1 VNKSLTQVLGQ
12 AVVRSAE
19 PGFAKSSLAGWIGR
33 KIGLGDG
40 NFWSTY
46 YGADSASGKVVSQ
59 QTALQLST
67 VWSCVRLIA
76 ETLATLPIALYER
89 QDGVP
94 VVADSHPVH
103 FVISQ
108 QPNADQTPV
117 EFWENVA
124 ASLLLQ
130 GNAFGEPTFARRDLS
145 SVEFL
150 LPQNMSPPRRLSNGS
165 IEYRYTDTAG
175 KSHTFTDETVW
186 HTRAFGTDPLCGLP
200 PLAIG
205 RNVLGAAMA
214 ADESA
219 AKMFANGMKLGGVLS
234 TEQILNPKQRE
245 EIRDDMVKQ
254 FAGATNAG
262 KTMLLEAGM
271 KYQQVSMTPEDAQ
284 MLQTR
289 AFNVEEICRWFRVP
303 PWMVGHTQNS
313 TSWGTGMEQQMIG
326 FLTFTLLPWM
336 KRIEM
341 SANRRLL
348 RPEERRRF
356 FVKFNPEG
364 LLRADSAGRAQFYSS
379 MVQNG
384 IYTRD
389 DCRIRENLAPMGG
402 NAAELTVQSN
412 MLPIDKLG
420 EGAGDAQQARSAL
433 MDWLNDQPRN
443 RE

>member
-1 VNKSLTQVLGQ
+1 MSKSLSQVFGQ
-12 AVVRSAE
+12 ALVKSAQ
-19 PGFAKSSLAGWIGR
+19 PGMVKSSVSNWIGR
-33 KIGLGDG
+33 RIGLTDAS
-40 NFWSTY
+40 FWSAY
-46 YGADSASGKVVSQ
+46 YGTSSAAGKNVSQ

-76 ETLATLPIALYER
+76 ETLATLPVALYEIK
-89 QDGVP
+89 DGAP
-94 VVADSHPVH
+94 VVASSHPVH

-108 QPNADQTPV
+108 QPNTDQTTV

-130 GNAFGEPTFARRDLS
+130 GNSFCEPTWSRQSLTS
-145 SVEFL
+145 LEFL
-150 LPQNMSPPRRLSNGS
+150 LPQNMGPPKRLSNGS
-165 IEYRYTDTAG
+165 IEYRYTDQDG
-175 KSHTFTDETVW
+175 KPHVFTDDTMM
-186 HTRAFGTDPLCGLP
+186 HTRGFGTDPLCGLS
-200 PLAIG
+200 PLHMG
-205 RNVLGAAMA
+205 REVLGAAMA

-234 TEQILNPKQRE
+234 TEQILKKEQRE
-245 EIRDDMVKQ
+245 DIREDMAKQ
-254 FAGATNAG
+254 FAGAVNTG
-262 KTMLLEAGM
+262 KTMVLEAGM
-271 KYQQVSMTPEDAQ
+271 KYQQVSMTPEAAQ

-303 PWMVGHTQNS
+303 PWMVGHTSNS

-389 DCRIRENLAPMGG
+389 ECRVKENYQPMGG

-420 EGAGDAQQARSAL
+420 GDACDAQKARSAL
-433 MDWLNDQPRN
+433 LDWLNDQPRN
-443 RE
+443 NE